1 MAAPRESVDNPLRKT
16 PSQTRAMR
24 TVDTLFEA
32 ATRIL
37 ASEGEAGF
45 TTNRIAERAGF
56 SIGTLYQY
64 FPSKEAI
71 VVALVRRHRDRVLRE
86 LDVML
91 ERCVAGEY
99 GAEHALRLYLRHI
112 VDAFGR
118 GQKAQRLLARLGW
131 QLDAPAAIV
140 AAMDDGAERI
150 RAALARLDDPELPV
164 PDDADAVHAHPRGDR
179 RGALGGGR
187 GERDAGRSALR
198 GGAVPHGLGPAA
210 SAGRRRLTGFP
221 PGLTVGFAVSLSGY
235 KRVVPDTHTPTTEIP

>member
-1 MAAPRESVDNPLRKT
+1 MPDSPSRQPSPLRKT

-32 ATRIL
+32 AARVL

-45 TTNRIAERAGF
+45 TTNKIAQRAGF

-71 VVALVRRHRDRVLRE
+71 VVAMVRRHRDRVLRE

-91 ERCVAGEY
+91 DRCVAGEY
-99 GAEHALRLYLRHI
+99 GPEQALRLYIRTI
-112 VDAFGR
+112 VDSFGR

-140 AAMDDGAERI
+140 ASMDDGAERI
-150 RAALARLDDPELPV
+150 RGAIERLDDPALPV
-164 PDDADAVHAHPRGDR
+164 PDAPTLYMLTRAVIGAVRSAAVEESTMLDDPRFEE
-179 RGALGGGR
+179 ALFRMVWGLVHRPAGGG
-187 GERDAGRSALR
+187 
-198 GGAVPHGLGPAA
+198 
-210 SAGRRRLTGFP
+210 
-221 PGLTVGFAVSLSGY
+221 
-235 KRVVPDTHTPTTEIP
+235 

>member
-1 MAAPRESVDNPLRKT
+1 MAPPRDTVENPLRKT
-16 PSQTRAMR
+16 PSQMRALR

-71 VVALVRRHRDRVLRE
+71 VVALVRRHRERVLRE

-91 ERCVAGEY
+91 DRCVAGDC
-99 GAEHALRLYLRHI
+99 GAEDALRTYLRTI

-118 GQKAQRLLARLGW
+118 GQNAQRLLARLGW

-140 AAMDDGAERI
+140 AAMDDGAGRI
-150 RAALARLDDPELPV
+150 RSALQRLDDPELPV
-164 PDDADAVHAHPRGDR
+164 PDEPTLYMLTRAVI
-179 RGALGGGR
+179 GAV
-187 GERDAGRSALR
+187 RSA
-198 GGAVPHGLGPAA
+198 AVEESAMLDDPRFEDALFRMVWGLLHRPAA
-210 SAGRRRLTGFP
+210 NG
-221 PGLTVGFAVSLSGY
+221 
-235 KRVVPDTHTPTTEIP
+235 

>member
-1 MAAPRESVDNPLRKT
+1 MASPRESADSPLRKT
-16 PSQTRAMR
+16 PSQTRALR

-32 ATRIL
+32 ATRVL

-71 VVALVRRHRDRVLRE
+71 VVALVRRHRERVMRE

-91 ERCVAGEY
+91 DRAVAGEY

-131 QLDAPAAIV
+131 QLDAPAVIV

-150 RAALARLDDPELPV
+150 RSALARLADPQLPV
-164 PDDADAVHAHPRGDR
+164 PDAPTLYMLTRAVV
-179 RGALGGGR
+179 GAV
-187 GERDAGRSALR
+187 RSA
-198 GGAVPHGLGPAA
+198 AVEESAMLDDPRFEEALFRMVWGLVHRPPPA
-210 SAGRRRLTGFP
+210 
-221 PGLTVGFAVSLSGY
+221 V
-235 KRVVPDTHTPTTEIP
+235 

>member
-1 MAAPRESVDNPLRKT
+1 MAAPRETVDNPLRKT

-71 VVALVRRHRDRVLRE
+71 VVALVRRQRDRVLRE

-99 GAEHALRLYLRHI
+99 GTEHALRLYLRHI

-164 PDDADAVHAHPRGDR
+164 PDAPTLYMLTRAVI
-179 RGALGGGR
+179 
-187 GERDAGRSALR
+187 
-198 GGAVPHGLGPAA
+198 GAVRAAAVEESAMLDDPRFEEALFRMVWGLLHRP
-210 SAGRRRLTGFP
+210 
-221 PGLTVGFAVSLSGY
+221 TVGG
-235 KRVVPDTHTPTTEIP
+235 

>member
-1 MAAPRESVDNPLRKT
+1 MPSRREPVGSPLRKT
-16 PSQTRAMR
+16 PSQTRALR

-71 VVALVRRHRDRVLRE
+71 VVALVRRQRERVMRE
-86 LDVML
+86 LDAML
-91 ERCVAGEY
+91 DRALAGEY

-140 AAMDDGAERI
+140 AAMDEGAERV
-150 RAALARLDDPELPV
+150 RSCLARLDDPHVPV
-164 PDDADAVHAHPRGDR
+164 PDAPTLYMLTRAVI
-179 RGALGGGR
+179 GAV
-187 GERDAGRSALR
+187 RSA
-198 GGAVPHGLGPAA
+198 AVEESAMLDDPRFEQALFRMVWGLLHRPAA
-210 SAGRRRLTGFP
+210 G
-221 PGLTVGFAVSLSGY
+221 
-235 KRVVPDTHTPTTEIP
+235 

>member
-1 MAAPRESVDNPLRKT
+1 MTSPRDLAASPLRKT
-16 PSQTRAMR
+16 PSQTRALR

-71 VVALVRRHRDRVLRE
+71 VVALVHRQRDRVLRE
-86 LDVML
+86 LDAML
-91 ERCVAGEY
+91 ERCVAGDY
-99 GAEHALRLYLRHI
+99 DGEHALRLYLHHI

-131 QLDAPAAIV
+131 RLDAPAAIV

-150 RAALARLDDPELPV
+150 RAALERLRDPDLPAPDAPTLYMLTRAVIGAVRSAALEESAMLDDPRFE
-164 PDDADAVHAHPRGDR
+164 DALFHMAWGVLHRP
-179 RGALGGGR
+179 
-187 GERDAGRSALR
+187 
-198 GGAVPHGLGPAA
+198 GGAG
-210 SAGRRRLTGFP
+210 
-221 PGLTVGFAVSLSGY
+221 
-235 KRVVPDTHTPTTEIP
+235 

>member
-1 MAAPRESVDNPLRKT
+1 MPSPREPADSPLRKT

-37 ASEGEAGF
+37 ANEGEAGF

-99 GAEHALRLYLRHI
+99 GPEHALRIYLRHI

-131 QLDAPAAIV
+131 QLDAPTAIV

-150 RAALARLDDPELPV
+150 RAALSRLDDPELPV
-164 PDDADAVHAHPRGDR
+164 PDAPTLYMLTRAVI
-179 RGALGGGR
+179 GAV
-187 GERDAGRSALR
+187 RSA
-198 GGAVPHGLGPAA
+198 AVEESTMLDDPRFEEALFRMAWGLLHRPAA
-210 SAGRRRLTGFP
+210 GG
-221 PGLTVGFAVSLSGY
+221 
-235 KRVVPDTHTPTTEIP
+235 

>member
-1 MAAPRESVDNPLRKT
+1 MVSPREPAGSPLRKT
-16 PSQTRAMR
+16 PSQTRALR
-24 TVDTLFEA
+24 TIDTLFEA

-71 VVALVRRHRDRVLRE
+71 VVALVRRHRERVMRE

-91 ERCVAGEY
+91 DRAVAGEY
-99 GAEHALRLYLRHI
+99 GAEHALRLYLRRI

-150 RAALARLDDPELPV
+150 RSALARINDPELPV
-164 PDDADAVHAHPRGDR
+164 PDEPTLYMLTRAVI
-179 RGALGGGR
+179 
-187 GERDAGRSALR
+187 
-198 GGAVPHGLGPAA
+198 GAVRAAAVEESAMLDDPRFEEALFRMVWGLVHRPAA
-210 SAGRRRLTGFP
+210 GG
-221 PGLTVGFAVSLSGY
+221 
-235 KRVVPDTHTPTTEIP
+235 

>member
-1 MAAPRESVDNPLRKT
+1 MAPPRDSVENPLRKT
-16 PSQTRAMR
+16 PSQTRALR

-37 ASEGEAGF
+37 ASDGEAGF

-71 VVALVRRHRDRVLRE
+71 VVALVRRHRERVMRE

-91 ERCVAGEY
+91 DRCVAGEY
-99 GAEHALRLYLRHI
+99 GAEHALRAYLRTI

-150 RAALARLDDPELPV
+150 RSALERLDDPELPV
-164 PDDADAVHAHPRGDR
+164 PDAPTLYMLTRAVI
-179 RGALGGGR
+179 GAV
-187 GERDAGRSALR
+187 RSA
-198 GGAVPHGLGPAA
+198 AVEESAMLDDPRFEDALFRMVWGLVHRPA
-210 SAGRRRLTGFP
+210 GIG
-221 PGLTVGFAVSLSGY
+221 
-235 KRVVPDTHTPTTEIP
+235 

>member
-1 MAAPRESVDNPLRKT
+1 MASPRESAGSPLRKT
-16 PSQTRAMR
+16 PSQTRALR

-71 VVALVRRHRDRVLRE
+71 VVALVRRQRERVMRE
-86 LDVML
+86 LDAML
-91 ERCVAGEY
+91 DRALAGEY

-140 AAMDDGAERI
+140 AAMDEGAERV
-150 RAALARLDDPELPV
+150 RSCLARLDDPDVPV
-164 PDDADAVHAHPRGDR
+164 PDAPTLYMLTRAVI
-179 RGALGGGR
+179 GAV
-187 GERDAGRSALR
+187 RSA
-198 GGAVPHGLGPAA
+198 AVEESAMLDDPRFEQALFRMVWGLLHRPAA
-210 SAGRRRLTGFP
+210 G
-221 PGLTVGFAVSLSGY
+221 
-235 KRVVPDTHTPTTEIP
+235 

>member
-1 MAAPRESVDNPLRKT
+1 MAPPRDSVENPLRKT
-16 PSQTRAMR
+16 PSQTRALR

-71 VVALVRRHRDRVLRE
+71 VVALVRRHRERVLRE
-86 LDVML
+86 LDAML
-91 ERCVAGEY
+91 DRAVAGDY
-99 GAEHALRLYLRHI
+99 GAEHALRLYLRQI

-140 AAMDDGAERI
+140 AAMDDGAERV
-150 RAALARLDDPELPV
+150 RSALARLDDPAVLV
-164 PDDADAVHAHPRGDR
+164 PDPPTLYMLTRAVV
-179 RGALGGGR
+179 GAV
-187 GERDAGRSALR
+187 RSA
-198 GGAVPHGLGPAA
+198 AVEESAMLDDPRFEEALFRMVWGLLHRPAA
-210 SAGRRRLTGFP
+210 
-221 PGLTVGFAVSLSGY
+221 
-235 KRVVPDTHTPTTEIP
+235 D

>member
-1 MAAPRESVDNPLRKT
+1 MAVPRESVDNPLRKT
-16 PSQTRAMR
+16 PSQTRALR

-91 ERCVAGEY
+91 DRCVAGDY
-99 GAEHALRLYLRHI
+99 GVEDALRMYLRHI

-150 RAALARLDDPELPV
+150 RAALARLADPELPV
-164 PDDADAVHAHPRGDR
+164 PDAPTLYMLTRAVI
-179 RGALGGGR
+179 GAV
-187 GERDAGRSALR
+187 RSA
-198 GGAVPHGLGPAA
+198 AVEESAMLDDPRFEEALFRMVWGLLHRPAA
-210 SAGRRRLTGFP
+210 GG
-221 PGLTVGFAVSLSGY
+221 
-235 KRVVPDTHTPTTEIP
+235 

>member
-16 PSQTRAMR
+16 PSQTRALR
-24 TVDTLFEA
+24 TVETLFEA
-32 ATRIL
+32 AIRIL
-37 ASEGEAGF
+37 ASDGEAGF

-91 ERCVAGEY
+91 ERAAAGEY

-150 RAALARLDDPELPV
+150 RAGIARLNDPELPV
-164 PDDADAVHAHPRGDR
+164 PDAPTLYMLTRAVI
-179 RGALGGGR
+179 GAV
-187 GERDAGRSALR
+187 RSA
-198 GGAVPHGLGPAA
+198 AVEESAMLDDPRFEEALFRMVWGLVHRPAA
-210 SAGRRRLTGFP
+210 IG
-221 PGLTVGFAVSLSGY
+221 
-235 KRVVPDTHTPTTEIP
+235 

>member
-1 MAAPRESVDNPLRKT
+1 MAPPRDTVDDPLRKK
-16 PSQTRAMR
+16 PSQTRALR
-24 TVDTLFEA
+24 TIDTLFEA
-32 ATRIL
+32 AGRIL

-71 VVALVRRHRDRVLRE
+71 VVAMVRRHRDRVLRE

-91 ERCVAGEY
+91 DRCVAGEY
-99 GAEHALRLYLRHI
+99 DAEHALRLYIRQL

-150 RAALARLDDPELPV
+150 RAALERLDDPELPV
-164 PDDADAVHAHPRGDR
+164 PDAPTLYMLTRAVI
-179 RGALGGGR
+179 GAV
-187 GERDAGRSALR
+187 RSA
-198 GGAVPHGLGPAA
+198 AVEESAMLDDPRFEEALFRMVWGVVHRPRDLG
-210 SAGRRRLTGFP
+210 
-221 PGLTVGFAVSLSGY
+221 
-235 KRVVPDTHTPTTEIP
+235 

>member
-1 MAAPRESVDNPLRKT
+1 MAPPRDTALDPLRKK
-16 PSQTRAMR
+16 PSQTRALR
-24 TVDTLFEA
+24 TVETLFEA
-32 ATRIL
+32 AIRIL

-71 VVALVRRHRDRVLRE
+71 VVAMVRRHRDRVLRE

-91 ERCVAGEY
+91 DRCVAGEY
-99 GAEHALRLYLRHI
+99 DAEHALRLYIRTI

-164 PDDADAVHAHPRGDR
+164 PDAPTLYMLTRAVI
-179 RGALGGGR
+179 GAV
-187 GERDAGRSALR
+187 RSAAVEESTMLDDPR
-198 GGAVPHGLGPAA
+198 FEEALFRMVWGLVHRPRAGG
-210 SAGRRRLTGFP
+210 
-221 PGLTVGFAVSLSGY
+221 
-235 KRVVPDTHTPTTEIP
+235 

>member
-1 MAAPRESVDNPLRKT
+1 MPSPREPADSPLRKT
-16 PSQTRAMR
+16 PSQTRALR

-71 VVALVRRHRDRVLRE
+71 VVALVRRHRERVMRE

-91 ERCVAGEY
+91 DRCVAGEY
-99 GAEHALRLYLRHI
+99 GAEHALRLYIRHI

-150 RAALARLDDPELPV
+150 RSALARLDDPQLPV
-164 PDDADAVHAHPRGDR
+164 PDAPTLYMLTRAVI
-179 RGALGGGR
+179 GAV
-187 GERDAGRSALR
+187 RSA
-198 GGAVPHGLGPAA
+198 AVEESAMLDDPRFEEALFRMVWGLLHRPAA
-210 SAGRRRLTGFP
+210 AG
-221 PGLTVGFAVSLSGY
+221 
-235 KRVVPDTHTPTTEIP
+235 

>member
-1 MAAPRESVDNPLRKT
+1 MAAPRASVDNPLRKT
-16 PSQTRAMR
+16 PSQTRALR

-91 ERCVAGEY
+91 ERCVRGEY
-99 GAEHALRLYLRHI
+99 GTEHALRLYLRHI

-150 RAALARLDDPELPV
+150 RSALVRLNDPQLQLPDDPTLYMLTRAVIGAVRSAAVEESAMLDDPRFEE
-164 PDDADAVHAHPRGDR
+164 
-179 RGALGGGR
+179 ALFR
-187 GERDAGRSALR
+187 M
-198 GGAVPHGLGPAA
+198 VWGLLQRPAA
-210 SAGRRRLTGFP
+210 GA
-221 PGLTVGFAVSLSGY
+221 
-235 KRVVPDTHTPTTEIP
+235 

>member
-1 MAAPRESVDNPLRKT
+1 MAPPRDTVDDPLRKK
-16 PSQTRAMR
+16 PSQTRALR

-32 ATRIL
+32 AARIL
-37 ASEGEAGF
+37 DSEGEAGF

-71 VVALVRRHRDRVLRE
+71 VVAMVRRHRDRVLRE

-91 ERCVAGEY
+91 DRCVAGEY
-99 GAEHALRLYLRHI
+99 DAEHALRLYIRHI

-150 RAALARLDDPELPV
+150 RVAITRLGDPQLPV
-164 PDDADAVHAHPRGDR
+164 PDAPTLYMLTRAVIGAVRSAAVEESAMLDDPRFEE
-179 RGALGGGR
+179 ALFRMVWGLVHRPSGGG
-187 GERDAGRSALR
+187 
-198 GGAVPHGLGPAA
+198 
-210 SAGRRRLTGFP
+210 
-221 PGLTVGFAVSLSGY
+221 
-235 KRVVPDTHTPTTEIP
+235 

>member
-1 MAAPRESVDNPLRKT
+1 MAVPRESVDNPLRKT
-16 PSQTRAMR
+16 PSQTRALR

-91 ERCVAGEY
+91 DRCVRGEY
-99 GAEHALRLYLRHI
+99 DAEHALRLYLRHI

-150 RAALARLDDPELPV
+150 RSALARLDDPDLLM
-164 PDDADAVHAHPRGDR
+164 PDEPTLYMLTRAVI
-179 RGALGGGR
+179 GAV
-187 GERDAGRSALR
+187 RSA
-198 GGAVPHGLGPAA
+198 AVEESAMLDDPRFEEALFRMVWGVLHRPAA
-210 SAGRRRLTGFP
+210 
-221 PGLTVGFAVSLSGY
+221 AV
-235 KRVVPDTHTPTTEIP
+235 